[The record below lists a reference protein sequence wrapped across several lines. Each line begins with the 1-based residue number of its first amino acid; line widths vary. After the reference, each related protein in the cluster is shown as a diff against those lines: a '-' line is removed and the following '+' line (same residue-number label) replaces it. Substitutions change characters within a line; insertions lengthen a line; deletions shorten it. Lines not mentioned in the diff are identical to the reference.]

1 MEEIEFEM
9 LDAIE
14 VKKDNRKK
22 VKLPVEKAKKPID
35 KKEEKKEV
43 NWYDLHFCLSEAG
56 DHLVRSLC
64 KREDIPDDAKDIL
77 KGILSLRETRDLILA
92 EGGRLTPASA
102 MFWAEELKSW
112 SQA

>member
-1 MEEIEFEM
+1 MEF
-9 LDAIE
+9 
-14 VKKDNRKK
+14 KSKK
-22 VKLPVEKAKKPID
+22 VKLPVEKVAKAR
-35 KKEEKKEV
+35 EV
-43 NWYDLHFCLSEAG
+43 QWYDLHYCLSEAG
-56 DHLVRSLC
+56 DHLVRSLI